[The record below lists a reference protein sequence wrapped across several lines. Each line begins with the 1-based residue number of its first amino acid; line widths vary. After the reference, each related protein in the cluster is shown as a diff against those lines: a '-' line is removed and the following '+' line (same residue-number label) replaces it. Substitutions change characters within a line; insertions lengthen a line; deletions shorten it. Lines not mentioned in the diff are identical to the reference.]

1 MRSATVGNRFRNRLR
16 LGRQAY
22 RRSGVLVAFVE
33 RVVSAFDKDFAP
45 LDEAG
50 REEAR
55 DHAKNDF
62 LDERRVHE
70 LC

>member
-1 MRSATVGNRFRNRLR
+1 M
-16 LGRQAY
+16 
-22 RRSGVLVAFVE
+22 LVAFVE

-70 LC
+70 LL